1 MWFQTLNLVVASIHT
16 ISTIGVLVA
25 GLADTSVR
33 DFTSPVFHS
42 YHSED
47 GFQVTREGSVH
58 VLPFVVLPGIV
69 SAIGHWVLGFTE
81 SDISRTG
88 TNRVRWIDYS
98 ISSPLMMIG
107 ISLLCGVANTWVLV
121 SISFMQ
127 SFLMLS
133 SLYIENDGNSV
144 FPVFA
149 MALYYGVVV
158 WGPAFQAL
166 DSNNPPAFV
175 DAIVTTM
182 FLLFGSFGVV
192 YLLARIG
199 FYPPPKTEIMYAVL
213 SVVAKLMLQWL
224 VYGGIA
230 GMSDGNTTPVS
241 IVIPSVLFLGGVVG
255 VLFWRSV

>member
-1 MWFQTLNLVVASIHT
+1 MWFGRLNLVVAVIHT
-16 ISTIGVLVA
+16 ISTLGVLIA

-33 DFTSPVFHS
+33 DSTSPVFHTYYS
-42 YHSED
+42 TDGYHAVR
-47 GFQVTREGSVH
+47 QGSIH
-58 VLPFVVLPGIV
+58 ILPFVVLPGIV
-69 SAIGHWVLGFTE
+69 SAIGHWVLGFTDN
-81 SDISRTG
+81 DIPRTG
-88 TNRVRWIDYS
+88 VNRIRWIDYS
-98 ISSPLMMIG
+98 VSSPLMIIG
-107 ISLLCGVANTWVLV
+107 ISLLCGVANTWILV
-121 SISFMQ
+121 SIAFMQ

-144 FPVFA
+144 LPVLI

-158 WGPAFQAL
+158 WGPVFQAL
-166 DSNNPPAFV
+166 DNNNPPAFV

-199 FYPPPKTEIMYAVL
+199 FYPPPKTEVLYAVL

-230 GMSDGNTTPVS
+230 GKADGNTTPIA
-241 IVIPSVLFLGGVVG
+241 IVIPSVLFLGCILGTV
-255 VLFWRSV
+255 FWRTV